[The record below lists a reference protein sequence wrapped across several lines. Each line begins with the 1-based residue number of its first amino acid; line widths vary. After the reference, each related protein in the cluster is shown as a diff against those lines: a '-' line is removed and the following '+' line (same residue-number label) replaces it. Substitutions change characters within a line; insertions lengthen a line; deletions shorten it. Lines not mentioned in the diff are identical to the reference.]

1 MFDLLH
7 IKKEGGKAMTID
19 GQGNFL
25 EKTFYFFGSKSKFYS
40 YIICKKLDSYQRL
53 KQAGT

>member
-25 EKTFYFFGSKSKFYS
+25 EKTFYFLAPKVSFTA
-40 YIICKKLDSYQRL
+40 I
-53 KQAGT
+53 

>member
-19 GQGNFL
+19 EQSNSL
-25 EKTFYFFGSKSKFYS
+25 KDIFYFLASKVSFTAILFIKS
-40 YIICKKLDSYQRL
+40 
-53 KQAGT
+53 